1 MFLALGGNLPQP
13 LSIPHFCSHL
23 PPQVF
28 PVKGAGPKALFI
40 ALGGNLPQP
49 IPKSLLPSLVDERP
63 IQLPCTSAADLDHLI
78 L

>member
-1 MFLALGGNLPQP
+1 M
-13 LSIPHFCSHL
+13 
-23 PPQVF
+23 QVF
-28 PVKGAGPKALFI
+28 PVKGAGPKALFL

-49 IPKSLLPSLVDERP
+49 IPKSLLPTLVDERP